1 VTLSALPQI
10 AVYFGADGIHETL
23 GTGVDSPCRRGR
35 RRCSLDA
42 AFLITLVEDKPLFG
56 VVTLRAHVSV
66 MLETGHKL
74 TSSVTVIR
82 IISAPQAIQ
91 RILAAPLL
99 SSEIQEASMCQSSP
113 VGTPLVQ
120 PPNSERIDC
129 PNRSSIRMQSIA
141 AELAGAI
148 FN

>member
-1 VTLSALPQI
+1 VTLRLLAEI
-10 AVYFGADGIHETL
+10 AVYFGAYGIHETL
-23 GTGVDSPCRRGR
+23 GTGVDSPRRRGWR
-35 RRCSLDA
+35 GRSLDA
-42 AFLITLVEDKPLFG
+42 AFLIALVKDKPLFG

-99 SSEIQEASMCQSSP
+99 SNEIQEASASVCWS
-113 VGTPLVQ
+113 
-120 PPNSERIDC
+120 
-129 PNRSSIRMQSIA
+129 
-141 AELAGAI
+141 
-148 FN
+148 

>member
-1 VTLSALPQI
+1 VALSSAPQEGRPRALSVVHLRAGGLRGGPSALAEI
-10 AVYFGADGIHETL
+10 AVYFGAYGIHETL
-23 GTGVDSPCRRGR
+23 GTGVDGPRRRGWR
-35 RRCSLDA
+35 SRSLDA
-42 AFLITLVEDKPLFG
+42 AFLIALVKDKPLFG

-99 SSEIQEASMCQSSP
+99 SNEIQQASASVCWS
-113 VGTPLVQ
+113 
-120 PPNSERIDC
+120 
-129 PNRSSIRMQSIA
+129 
-141 AELAGAI
+141 
-148 FN
+148 